1 MERENCCVKYD
12 IVTPNEGSTNVL
24 MPWRSKDKNTTV
36 RFSVRNIRKY
46 NSKQQYSSDLWP
58 LSSLSFK
65 APSEIVLLT
74 NRSKLLIK
82 LTIKNAERLI
92 LDQ

>member
-1 MERENCCVKYD
+1 MK
-12 IVTPNEGSTNVL
+12 GVL
-24 MPWRSKDKNTTV
+24 MSWRSKDKNTTL

-65 APSEIVLLT
+65 APNEIVLLT

-82 LTIKNAERLI
+82 LIIKNAERLI